1 MSGSSRTCG
10 VAVLLTLAV
19 SVPACGRRVARQE
32 APGAFAR
39 APILLVGLDGFE
51 WSAVLPLLRQGKLPT
66 IAGLL
71 QRGAYG
77 TLETFPGRVS
87 PALWTSIATGK
98 DVDKHG
104 IYDFLRE
111 RNPVVFYSSADRR
124 TKAFWN
130 ILTDRGRRVVTVGW
144 FVTYP
149 AEAVNGVMVAQTNT
163 REVQRERHT
172 MKGALL
178 PGVAGQVYP
187 RAREAQ
193 VFALMGEV
201 EGGMG
206 ALVTERL
213 GAPVESAP
221 ERFRGPLQAS
231 TWAFRAD
238 AIYERTA
245 IALAR
250 ESAPDLLAVYFGST
264 DVVGHRFWALTKQ
277 RDLPGRL
284 FVGQAGRSLAQR
296 MRPGS
301 MANAILGGPFWRAME
316 PEEGE
321 SWPRRVLL
329 RTYEF
334 ADGALGRL
342 IAAMPPETTVIVVSD
357 HGFRPWGHRDGPDAF
372 FLAAGANVRSTEGP
386 SPHKL
391 SRSHLRRVGSILD
404 VTPTLLRLLG
414 IPLGLDMDGHALES
428 EFLSL
433 PGTERPAPIAT
444 HDTKEWLAAR
454 ADRATPA
461 ATTSD
466 DEAERLEQLRALG
479 YIQ

>member
-1 MSGSSRTCG
+1 MRGARLRRG
-10 VAVLLTLAV
+10 VAALMAM
-19 SVPACGRRVARQE
+19 SVAAAGCGRKAPQQE

-66 IAGLL
+66 IAGIIAH
-71 QRGAYG
+71 GAYG

-104 IYDFLRE
+104 VYDFLRQ
-111 RNPVVFYSSADRR
+111 RNPALFYSSADRK

-130 ILTDRGRRVVTVGW
+130 ILTDRRRRVDTVGW

-163 REVQRERHT
+163 RDVQRARHT

-178 PGVAGQVYP
+178 PGIAGQVYP
-187 RAREAQ
+187 REREAE
-193 VFALMGEV
+193 VFGVMDEV
-201 EGGMG
+201 ESGLDS
-206 ALVTERL
+206 LVMERL
-213 GAPVESAP
+213 GAPVASAP
-221 ERFRGPLQAS
+221 KRFRDPLEAS
-231 TWAFRAD
+231 SWAFRAD

-245 IALAR
+245 ALLAR
-250 ESAPDLLAVYFGST
+250 ETAPDVLAVYFGST
-264 DVVGHRFWALTKQ
+264 DVVGHRFWGLTKQ
-277 RDLPGRL
+277 RGFPGRL
-284 FVGQAGRSLAQR
+284 FVGPFGRKLAPR
-296 MRPGS
+296 MHPGS
-301 MANAILGGPFWRAME
+301 MTNALLGRLFWGAME
-316 PEEGE
+316 PEERE

-329 RTYEF
+329 RTYEY
-334 ADGALGRL
+334 ADAALGRL

-357 HGFRPWGHRDGPDAF
+357 HGFRPWGHQDGPDAF
-372 FLAAGANVRSTEGP
+372 FLAAGTSVRPTGGP
-386 SPHKL
+386 AASSL
-391 SRSHLRRVGSILD
+391 ARSNLRRIGSILD
-404 VTPTLLRLLG
+404 ITPTLLALLG
-414 IPLGLDMDGHALES
+414 IPVGLDMDGRVLDS
-428 EFLSL
+428 EFRSL
-433 PGTERPAPIAT
+433 PGTQRPAPIAT

-454 ADRATPA
+454 AGQAAPG

-479 YIQ
+479 YIR

>member
-1 MSGSSRTCG
+1 MNGSNRRRG
-10 VAVLLTLAV
+10 AAVLLTLAF
-19 SVPACGRRVARQE
+19 SVAACGQRVAEQE
-32 APGAFAR
+32 APGAFTP

-51 WSAVLPLLRQGKLPT
+51 WSAVLPLLREGKLPT

-77 TLETFPGRVS
+77 TLESFPARVS

-111 RNPVVFYSSADRR
+111 RNPAVFYSSADRK

-130 ILTDRGRRVVTVGW
+130 ILTDHGRRVATVGW

-163 REVQRERHT
+163 RDVQRERHS

-193 VFALMGEV
+193 VFALMDEV
-201 EGGMG
+201 ESGMG
-206 ALVTERL
+206 ALVTEHL

-221 ERFRGPLQAS
+221 ERFRRPLQAS

-245 IALAR
+245 SALAR
-250 ESAPDLLAVYFGST
+250 EGAPDLLAVYFGST

-277 RDLPGRL
+277 RGLPGRL

-316 PEEGE
+316 PEQGE

-329 RTYEF
+329 RTYQY
-334 ADGALGRL
+334 ADGRLGRL

-357 HGFRPWGHRDGPDAF
+357 HGFRPWGHQDGPDAF
-372 FLAAGANVRSTEGP
+372 FLAAGANVRRTEGP
-386 SPHKL
+386 SPDKL
-391 SRSHLRRVGSILD
+391 SRSDLRRVGSILD
-404 VTPTLLRLLG
+404 ITPTLLKLLG
-414 IPLGLDMDGHALES
+414 IPLGRDMDGHFLES
-428 EFLSL
+428 EFWSL
-433 PGTERPAPIAT
+433 PGTMRLAPIAT
-444 HDTKEWLAAR
+444 HDTTEWLAGR
-454 ADRATPA
+454 AGQAAPG

-479 YIQ
+479 YIE

>member
-1 MSGSSRTCG
+1 MSGSRRRRE
-10 VAVLLTLAV
+10 AALLLALAV
-19 SVPACGRRVARQE
+19 PFFGCRRPAPQATT
-32 APGAFAR
+32 PGAFAR

-66 IAGLL
+66 IAGLV

-111 RNPVVFYSSADRR
+111 RNPAVFYSSADRK

-130 ILTDRGRRVVTVGW
+130 ILTDRGQRVAIVGW

-163 REVQRERHT
+163 REVRRERHT

-178 PGVAGQVYP
+178 PGVGGQVYP
-187 RAREAQ
+187 EGREAE
-193 VFALMGEV
+193 VFAVMDEV
-201 EGGMG
+201 ESGL
-206 ALVTERL
+206 ATLVTEHL
-213 GAPVESAP
+213 GAPLESAP
-221 ERFRGPLQAS
+221 KRFRGPLEAS
-231 TWAFRAD
+231 AWAFRAD

-250 ESAPDLLAVYFGST
+250 EGAPDLLAVYFGST
-264 DVVGHRFWALTKQ
+264 DVVGHRFWSLTKQ
-277 RDLPGRL
+277 RGFPGRL
-284 FVGQAGRSLAQR
+284 FVGPAGRDLAQR

-321 SWPRRVLL
+321 GWPRRVLF
-329 RTYEF
+329 RTYEY
-334 ADGALGRL
+334 ADAALGRL

-357 HGFRPWGHRDGPDAF
+357 HGFRPWGHQDGPDAF
-372 FLAAGANVRSTEGP
+372 FLAAGASVRRTQGP
-386 SPHKL
+386 APEAL

-404 VTPTLLRLLG
+404 VTPTLLALLG
-414 IPLGLDMDGHALES
+414 IPVGLDMDGQVLQS
-428 EFLSL
+428 EFSL
-433 PGTERPAPIAT
+433 PPGTQRLAPIAT
-444 HDTKEWLAAR
+444 HDTKQWLAAR
-454 ADRATPA
+454 AGQAPPA
-461 ATTSD
+461 VTTSD

-479 YIQ
+479 YIK